1 MFGLTQ
7 EQLMGIGGLLGGA
20 GQGISQGGWRGAF
33 GGAQQGLLNAQQMM
47 QAQEMMKLRKAAAA
61 MQEQEFAQKQQEVAR
76 QSQMRNTAEMQLTGD
91 IGAGMLG
98 DIPRAPG
105 MPPPGGLLGQV
116 GASPAMRA
124 YALSNPMEGL
134 KTFASS
140 EMATEAERRKLL
152 AGRDEKVWENENLKI
167 PAEQRAAAQAAA
179 QARLQNDLSTSR
191 EEKLIPLRA
200 ATQADN
206 RKPITLRMQDGA
218 MRSFMP
224 GDPQVRAALD
234 AGAVPVNLSVQSPTI
249 EGMGIGKTGQNALD
263 EGLIKAADG
272 LARIGQI
279 RQSFK
284 PEFQTIETRLGVQWT
299 ALKDKA
305 NIPGWQPTPE
315 QKSLLGEYTAYARD
329 AWENA
334 NSTIQA
340 ITGAAMTNAETPRLM
355 RQMPNPGTGL
365 LDGDSPTEFQSK
377 LAGVEKSLRQVF
389 ARYSYAK
396 AKGLNWQS
404 IPLDNVP
411 KLMAEREKQLVAT
424 TKMKRPDLDAD
435 SPEFRDAVKRELA
448 TEFGLPVQ

>member
-1 MFGLTQ
+1 MALLDPEELRGLKMQ
-7 EQLMGIGGLLGGA
+7 GLFQGLMGLGGGLLA
-20 GQGISQGGWRGAF
+20 QGQGNPNGLM
-33 GGAQQGLLNAQQMM
+33 QGLGALNQSMDP
-47 QAQEMMKLRKAAAA
+47 RRVAAARQA
-61 MQEQEFAQKQQEVAR
+61 KLAELQMNMQQQEFAQKQQTRDAYRTMVQGGPVSTGGMGGDQVA
-76 QSQMRNTAEMQLTGD
+76 MQ
-91 IGAGMLG
+91 
-98 DIPRAPG
+98 P
-105 MPPPGGLLGQV
+105 GLLETANV
-116 GASPAMRA
+116 SPMMR
-124 YALSNPMEGL
+124 GL
-134 KTFASS
+134 LNVDPEKFAPQFAQN
-140 EMATEAERRKLL
+140 EMAVEAEGRKLL
-152 AGRDEKVWENENLKI
+152 AQRDEKVWENENLKI

-272 LARIGQI
+272 LARVGQI
-279 RQSFK
+279 RQSFR

-315 QKSLLGEYTAYARD
+315 QKAVLEQYTTYARD

-334 NSTIQA
+334 NATIQA

-365 LDGDSPTEFQSK
+365 LDGDSPTEFQAK
-377 LAGVEKSLRQVF
+377 LGGVEKTLRQVF

-411 KLMAEREKQLVAT
+411 KLMAEREKQLSAT
-424 TKMKRPDLDAD
+424 MKMKRPDLDAD
-435 SPEFRDAVKRELA
+435 SPEFRDTVKRELA
-448 TEFGLPVQ
+448 AEFGLPVQ